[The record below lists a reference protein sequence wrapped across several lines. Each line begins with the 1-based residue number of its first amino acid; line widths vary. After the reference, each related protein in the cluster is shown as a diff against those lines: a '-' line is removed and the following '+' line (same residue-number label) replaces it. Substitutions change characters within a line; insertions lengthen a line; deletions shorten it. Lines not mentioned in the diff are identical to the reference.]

1 MRVTIYPIKRIIFF
15 LALLTKGSKKIK
27 ELLMEENAIRGLG
40 YSYADEMGRAA

>member
-1 MRVTIYPIKRIIFF
+1 MRLTIYPIKRIIFF

-40 YSYADEMGRAA
+40 YSYADEMVRVG